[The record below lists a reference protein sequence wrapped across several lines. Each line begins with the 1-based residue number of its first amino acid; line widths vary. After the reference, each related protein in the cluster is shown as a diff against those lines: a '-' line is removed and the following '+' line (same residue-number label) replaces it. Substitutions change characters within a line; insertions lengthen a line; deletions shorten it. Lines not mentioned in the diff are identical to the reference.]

1 MSSVLIDCIATL
13 KSYFVH
19 LQIFFKEKNSVSKTE
34 KHCEETVTEIKF
46 SLKKWK
52 QKNVFTKLSFKESGA
67 GKITLH
73 IFRGLKFS

>member
-13 KSYFVH
+13 KSYFV
-19 LQIFFKEKNSVSKTE
+19 QIFFKEKNLVSKTE
-34 KHCEETVTEIKF
+34 KHWEETVTEIKF

-52 QKNVFTKLSFKESGA
+52 QKNVFIKLSFKESGA

>member
-46 SLKKWK
+46 SLKK
-52 QKNVFTKLSFKESGA
+52 
-67 GKITLH
+67 
-73 IFRGLKFS
+73 